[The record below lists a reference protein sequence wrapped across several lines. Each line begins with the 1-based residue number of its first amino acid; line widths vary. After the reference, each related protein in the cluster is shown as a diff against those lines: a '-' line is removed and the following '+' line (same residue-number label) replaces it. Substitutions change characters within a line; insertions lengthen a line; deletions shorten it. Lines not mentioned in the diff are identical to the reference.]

1 MLCATPLLLASLG
14 QGQVVVALGS
24 GEKGDNF

>member
-1 MLCATPLLLASLG
+1 MLSVARLLPASLG